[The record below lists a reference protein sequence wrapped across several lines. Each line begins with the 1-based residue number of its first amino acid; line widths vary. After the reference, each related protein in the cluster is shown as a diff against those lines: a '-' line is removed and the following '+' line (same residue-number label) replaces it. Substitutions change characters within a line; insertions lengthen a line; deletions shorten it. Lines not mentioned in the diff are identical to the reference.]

1 MFRLSY
7 VSDFGWEI
15 LEFLVIAALVLIGI
29 GLDWL
34 KRKYKRFKKN
44 GWKHVPLPQWRGEYA
59 EVRAYLEE
67 GGMQNA
73 SYSPDEGISGYALSG
88 AKCLDSFEEG
98 ESSHSDY
105 ISGRYKEWPV
115 QLSAVL
121 LEQVDEDEAMRA
133 AVRLGSTGRTRY
145 VRSGFY
151 TYFSGTW
158 YIFRVK
164 RKLQG
169 DLFLIDR
176 RVGDK
181 KDKDELHGPGK
192 HTRLPRISLGWRLS
206 GEFDCYGSD
215 VEDEEVATFLTD
227 DLQTLLLRLHEKY
240 RLFILMSGSKVHIGI
255 EGKKHTFRHREEE
268 TVEEWREK
276 QTLFETLDDL
286 IELVSHFG
294 TPPSEDEYIF

>member
-1 MFRLSY
+1 MIRILY
-7 VSDFGWEI
+7 DWDLEI
-15 LEFLVIAALVLIGI
+15 FEFLVIFVLALLYTGFV
-29 GLDWL
+29 GLR
-34 KRKYKRFKKN
+34 RKYKRFKKN
-44 GWKHVPLPQWRGEYA
+44 GWKHVPLPKWRGELA

-67 GGMQNA
+67 GGMQNFG
-73 SYSPDEGISGYALSG
+73 YSPEEGISGYALSG
-88 AKCLDSFEEG
+88 AKCLDSFSEG
-98 ESSHSDY
+98 ESSHCKY
-105 ISGRYKEWPV
+105 ISGLYKEWPV

-169 DLFLIDR
+169 DLFLVDR
-176 RVGDK
+176 RLGDK
-181 KDKDELHGPGK
+181 DGRHGPGK
-192 HTRLPRISLGWRLS
+192 HTRLPRISLGWRLA

-215 VEDEEVATFLTD
+215 IEEESVEQYLTD

-240 RLFILMSGSKVHIGI
+240 RLLIIMSGSKIHIGI
-255 EGKKHTFRHREEE
+255 AGKKHLFRHREEE
-268 TVEEWREK
+268 TVEDWREK

-286 IELVSHFG
+286 TELVSHFG
-294 TPPSEDEYIF
+294 TPPSEDEYFF